1 MPIGEGT
8 RLGAYEVQEFVGR
21 GAMGVVYK
29 AWHDALARPAA
40 VKVLQALAPDSEA
53 TSRFRRE
60 AQSIAQ
66 MRHPN
71 ILNVFDFGEYEGI
84 PYMIVEYVPGGSLA
98 ERLKAGPALDHQH
111 AVAVLHGLAAGLD
124 YAHSLGVVHRDVKPA
139 NVLVGRDEAP
149 ILADFGLAKLL
160 QSASVKS
167 ATGVTTG
174 TPAYMAPEQVTGSA
188 VGPAAD
194 RYALA
199 AVAYELL
206 TGAPPFSGEG
216 VLELLYAHVHRDPP
230 PPSERDPQLSKNVDT
245 VLLHGLAK
253 RPEARWASCR
263 EMVDALEKALQG
275 HAVAP
280 PVAPL
285 ATPARA
291 AAPVEATMV
300 IGPSAAL
307 TPAVPAAATGPRRR
321 FPVLA
326 VAASAVVVLV
336 VIAVAAVLLRGATQP
351 TLSAAPTS
359 VIAGA
364 QVRVTAHHLPAGQQ
378 GSISIAS
385 TPQELA
391 TFKAD
396 ARGDLDQ
403 EVRIPAD
410 LSGHHDLELCW
421 NSACHAAAGINVL
434 RRAAAAPTPTPTPAR
449 IFTPAILV
457 SSTSPKLG
465 SSLRVDGH
473 GFDPQR
479 QYSLGLAQAGK
490 DTALQ
495 SPTFVQPNGTWTANV
510 VVPAGLQTGNAEL
523 VACIYASGTAPRADE
538 CDRQLVQLQ
547 K

>member
-1 MPIGEGT
+1 MAIGEGT

-53 TSRFRRE
+53 TARFRRE

-71 ILNVFDFGEYEGI
+71 ILNVFDFGEYEGV

-98 ERLKAGPALDHQH
+98 ERLKAGRPPDAAHFVPMLR
-111 AVAVLHGLAAGLD
+111 GLAAGLD

-139 NVLVGRDEAP
+139 NVLVGRDDAP

-167 ATGVTTG
+167 PTGVTTG

-206 TGAPPFSGEG
+206 TGTPPFSGEG

-230 PPSERDPQLSKNVDT
+230 PPSERNPRLSKDVDS

-253 RPEARWASCR
+253 QPEARWASCR
-263 EMVDALEKALQG
+263 EMVDALDKALQG
-275 HAVAP
+275 QAV
-280 PVAPL
+280 
-285 ATPARA
+285 
-291 AAPVEATMV
+291 APVEATMV
-300 IGPSAAL
+300 MARDPARAPASA
-307 TPAVPAAATGPRRR
+307 PPAARRR
-321 FPVLA
+321 FPILPLVAGALIALALVALVL
-326 VAASAVVVLV
+326 L
-336 VIAVAAVLLRGATQP
+336 LLRGAAQP
-351 TLSAAPTS
+351 TLTASPGTVSAGGT
-359 VIAGA
+359 
-364 QVRVTAHHLPAGQQ
+364 VRVTAHRLPAHQE

-391 TFKAD
+391 RFQAD
-396 ARGDLDQ
+396 AQGNLDQ

-410 LSGHHDLELCW
+410 LTGRHDLELCW
-421 NSACHAAAGINVL
+421 SGACHASAVVSVQPE
-434 RRAAAAPTPTPTPAR
+434 RRATPTPTATR
-449 IFTPAILV
+449 VFSPAILV

-465 SSLRVDGH
+465 TAIRVDGH

-479 QYSLGLAQAGK
+479 QYSLVLAQGGK
-490 DTALQ
+490 EMALQ
-495 SPTFVQPNGTWTANV
+495 NPGAVQPNGTFTANV
-510 VVPAGLQTGNAEL
+510 VIAAGLQPGNAEL
-523 VACIYASGTAPRADE
+523 VACIYTSGSVPRADE
-538 CDRQLVQLQ
+538 CVREQLQLQ

>member
-1 MPIGEGT
+1 MPVGEGT

-71 ILNVFDFGEYEGI
+71 ILNVFDFGEFEGV
-84 PYMIVEYVPGGSLA
+84 PYKIVEYVPGGSLA
-98 ERLKAGPALDHQH
+98 ERLRAGQPPDHRH
-111 AVAVLHGLAAGLD
+111 TVSVLRGLAAALD

-216 VLELLYAHVHRDPP
+216 VLELLYAHVHRDPR
-230 PPSERDPQLSKNVDT
+230 PPSERNPQLSKAVDT

-275 HAVAP
+275 QPVAP
-280 PVAPL
+280 PTAPL
-285 ATPARA
+285 TTPPRA
-291 AAPVEATMV
+291 AAPLEATMV
-300 IGPSAAL
+300 MAPNAAL
-307 TPAVPAAATGPRRR
+307 AAAAPAAASTPRRR
-321 FPVLA
+321 FPILPMAAGA
-326 VAASAVVVLV
+326 VIALV
-336 VIAVAAVLLRGATQP
+336 VIAVVALLLRGAGQP
-351 TLSAAPTS
+351 TLAAAPAS
-359 VIAGA
+359 VTAGA
-364 QVRVTAHHLPAGQQ
+364 TVRLTAHNLPAKQQ
-378 GSISIAS
+378 GSIAIAS
-385 TPQELA
+385 TAQELA

-396 ARGDLDQ
+396 AKGNLDQ

-410 LSGHHDLELCW
+410 LSGRHDLKLCW
-421 NSACHAAAGINVL
+421 NSACHATASISVQPE
-434 RRAAAAPTPTPTPAR
+434 RRATPAPTPTR

-479 QYSLGLAQAGK
+479 EYSLVLAQGGK
-490 DTALQ
+490 ETALQ
-495 SPTFVQPNGTWTANV
+495 SPSFVQPNGTWTANV
-510 VVPAGLQTGNAEL
+510 VVPGSLQPGNAEL
-523 VACIYASGTAPRADE
+523 VACVYSSGNAARADE
-538 CDRQLVQLQ
+538 CVREQIQLQ